1 MCWTIRLIEV
11 VRQFPQ
17 HGRIA
22 IYRANRLAM
31 FIGERGQPVIGP
43 ENIGGAI
50 DEIEMLLV

>member
-1 MCWTIRLIEV
+1 MCWTIRLVEV

-17 HGRIA
+17 HGRVA
-22 IYRANRLAM
+22 IYRTNRLAM

>member
-11 VRQFPQ
+11 VRQLPQ
-17 HGRIA
+17 HGRVA
-22 IYRANRLAM
+22 IYRTDRLAM
-31 FIGERGQPVIGP
+31 LIGERRQPVIGP

>member
-1 MCWTIRLIEV
+1 MRWTIRLIEV

-22 IYRANRLAM
+22 IYRANWLAM

-50 DEIEMLLV
+50 DEIKMLLV

>member
-1 MCWTIRLIEV
+1 MCWTVCLIEV

-17 HGRIA
+17 HGRIT
-22 IYRANRLAM
+22 IYRTDRLAM
-31 FIGERGQPVIGP
+31 FVGERGQPVIGP